1 MKVAVIGSRTF
12 TDYEEM
18 KRTLSAIKITEIIS
32 GGADGADKLAEQ
44 YATENNIPTKI
55 FLPDWEKNKR
65 AAGFIRNTDI
75 VNEAELIV
83 AFWDGQSKG
92 TLDSIQK
99 AEKQNKKVL
108 TIIKNN

>member
-1 MKVAVIGSRTF
+1 MRVAVIGSRTF
-12 TDYEEM
+12 TDYEAV

-32 GGADGADKLAEQ
+32 GGAKGADKLGEQ
-44 YATENNIPTKI
+44 YAKENDIPTKI
-55 FLPDWEKNKR
+55 FIPDWDKNGK
-65 AAGFIRNTDI
+65 AAGFMRNTDI
-75 VNEAELIV
+75 VNEAELVI